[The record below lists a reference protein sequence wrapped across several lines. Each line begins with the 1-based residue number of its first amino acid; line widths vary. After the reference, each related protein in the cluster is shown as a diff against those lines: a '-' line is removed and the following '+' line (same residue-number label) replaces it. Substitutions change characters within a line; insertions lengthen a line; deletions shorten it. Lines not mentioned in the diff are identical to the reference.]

1 MSTPFRINAVTL
13 ATTEGEVNYQF
24 ASDLTVLAGPT
35 GVGKTTLLELIKF
48 GFGGDARLATV
59 AQEHVNDVILDV
71 TIGAQR
77 LRIARSLDSIKRKK
91 ARVTDLTTQERLPD
105 HHIGTAQPSLN
116 TLLLTALGFPDDMK
130 AAASGQS
137 TKAGSRITFNDV
149 LSVLYLPQYEINID
163 IANSRQSYLEPKRKI
178 VFELMFGLTDSSIL
192 DMRSQV
198 NVLKGKIATE
208 TEQYKAVLQ
217 FLRDSATTQ
226 RIEAQAALERAIATE
241 REAESQQAVLRDE
254 IDPVVDRHTQVMRDL
269 LTEAERSLADARA
282 TVKELQRQKNECA
295 QEQRRVQSDLD
306 RLNRMRDAGERLA
319 NIEFLVCPRCMQSLS
334 EREVPADACRVCLQP
349 DPVENSGEQDQYE
362 LRQLTQQLEEMD
374 DQLASL
380 TLGISEADDA
390 AAGRDNLVQKLTA
403 ELDSR
408 TADRVTPRL
417 QAYSD
422 ATERLATARAQQQ
435 QLEGVLR
442 QWDRV
447 NDLENAV
454 QELRTEQERLQA
466 RIDQSV
472 QTLAHRRTEILDE
485 ISEEFQAAAAT
496 LRIPGVQTAEI
507 HRTNYLPVL
516 NGKIFSDLMPPGG
529 GMMTAT
535 QLAYWT
541 SLLAVALRNPDVP
554 YPAFLLIDTPRLALN
569 TPNDALAAALYR
581 RLVTLADANQRK
593 VQFIIADNNLPA
605 EYRSDYA
612 EFDFEYDSP
621 TVATIHHPGLS
632 NVKTIGNPAESSQ
645 NP

>member
-1 MSTPFRINAVTL
+1 MSTQFRINAVTL
-13 ATTEGEVNYQF
+13 ATTEGEVNYRF
-24 ASDLTVLAGPT
+24 PSDLTVLAGPT

-71 TIGAQR
+71 TIGDQR
-77 LRIARSLDSIKRKK
+77 LRIARSLDSTKRKK
-91 ARVTDLTTQERLPD
+91 ARVTDLTAQERLPD

-116 TLLLTALGFPDDMK
+116 TLLLSALGLPDDMK

-149 LSVLYLPQYEINID
+149 FSVLYLPQYEINID
-163 IANSRQSYLEPKRKI
+163 IANSRQSYLEPKRKT

-198 NVLKGKIATE
+198 NLLKGKIATA
-208 TEQYKAVLQ
+208 TEQYNAVLQ
-217 FLRDSATTQ
+217 FLRDSSTTQ
-226 RIEAQAALERAIATE
+226 RIEAEAAFERAIVTE
-241 REAESQQAVLRDE
+241 HEAESERTALRDE

-269 LTEAERSLADARA
+269 LTEAERSLADTRA

-295 QEQRRVQSDLD
+295 QERRRVQSDLD

-334 EREVPADACRVCLQP
+334 GREVPADTCRVCLQP
-349 DPVENSGEQDQYE
+349 DPVEASGEEDQYE

-374 DQLASL
+374 DQLDSL
-380 TLGISEADDA
+380 ILGISEANDA
-390 AAGRDNLVQKLTA
+390 AEGRENLVQKLTE

-408 TADRVTPRL
+408 TVDRVTPRL

-422 ATERLATARAQQQ
+422 ATERLATARAQQE

-454 QELRTEQERLQA
+454 QELRTQQERLQA
-466 RIDQSV
+466 RIDQA
-472 QTLAHRRTEILDE
+472 TLALTLRRNEILDE
-485 ISEEFQAAAAT
+485 ISEEFQAAATT
-496 LRIPGVQTAEI
+496 LRIPGVQTAAI

-541 SLLAVALRNPDVP
+541 SLLAVALRNPDTP

-569 TPNDALAAALYR
+569 TPNDELAAALYR

-593 VQFIIADNNLPA
+593 VQFIVADNNLPA
-605 EYRSDYA
+605 EYRSHYSEID
-612 EFDFEYDSP
+612 FDYDSP
-621 TVATIHHPGLS
+621 TVSTIHHPGLL
-632 NVKTIGNPAESSQ
+632 NVKTIDKPAEPS
-645 NP
+645 